1 MIHEMQKYFILP
13 DLDYGRNLQ
22 EIVKGCSK
30 IKYGDLVSS
39 DIALRHNIAN
49 IPTEEQ
55 WIFLENLSSKII
67 DPIFKHYNSIIIKSV
82 FRTPVLSAIMGSST
96 SSNHCKGQAIDFL
109 IEDESLIDVFK
120 YICKNFVFHEMIAEY
135 FPHGWIHISYR
146 ENSYA
151 KTLKLHDKSHKNLKI
166 NLDYISNL
174 YKNT

>member
-1 MIHEMQKYFILP
+1 MINEMQKYFILP

-96 SSNHCKGQAIDFL
+96 LQIIVKGKRL
-109 IEDESLIDVFK
+109 IF
-120 YICKNFVFHEMIAEY
+120 
-135 FPHGWIHISYR
+135 
-146 ENSYA
+146 
-151 KTLKLHDKSHKNLKI
+151 
-166 NLDYISNL
+166 
-174 YKNT
+174 